1 MVRPLTPGFFLAA
14 LLGGAA
20 LAAQQQPPVFR
31 GATETVPV
39 YVTVT
44 DKDSRLVTSL
54 TRDDFVLL
62 DNGRKQPIAV
72 FDDAPRPVRLIV
84 MLDISGSMYGN
95 LPLLRAACSQLVARL
110 RPEDRAKVGWFG
122 EEIKIS
128 PEFTNDREA
137 LLGALPAQAPRS
149 APTPLWT
156 ALDAALGAFDG
167 AGDERRVVLVLSDGK
182 DSGPP
187 KFGGRYLTL
196 IDVMERAQRDEVMI
210 YSIGLRS
217 RGGRAPGGFGG
228 YGGMG
233 GRGGAAALADDFPDP
248 GLGKLA
254 LETGGGYFEL
264 RPSDDLPATF
274 ARVADELH
282 AQYLLGFAP
291 PDRDGKRHKI
301 EVKLVPRDLE
311 SRARKNYVAPKGS

>member
-1 MVRPLTPGFFLAA
+1 M
-14 LLGGAA
+14 
-20 LAAQQQPPVFR
+20 
-31 GATETVPV
+31 PV

-62 DNGRKQPIAV
+62 DNGRQQPTAV
-72 FDDAPRPVRLIV
+72 FDNSPRPVRLIV

-95 LPLLRAACSQLVARL
+95 LPLLRAACSQLFARL
-110 RPEDRAKVGWFG
+110 RPEDQAKVGWFG

-128 PEFTNDREA
+128 PTFSGDREV
-137 LLGALPAQAPRS
+137 LVGELPARAPRS

-156 ALDAALGAFDG
+156 ALDSALGAFED
-167 AGDERRVVLVLSDGK
+167 AGEGRRVILVLSDGK

-210 YSIGLRS
+210 YSVGLRS
-217 RGGRAPGGFGG
+217 RSGGRMPGGFGG
-228 YGGMG
+228 FGGIG
-233 GRGGAAALADDFPDP
+233 NRGGAAGLADDFPDP

-274 ARVADELH
+274 ERVADELH

-301 EVKLVPRDLE
+301 EVKLVPRGFE
-311 SRARKNYVAPKGS
+311 SRARKTYIAPKAAGS

>member
-1 MVRPLTPGFFLAA
+1 MRPFLLTCLLAA
-14 LLGGAA
+14 SLGVG
-20 LAAQQQPPVFR
+20 LRAQQAPVFR

-44 DKDSRLVTSL
+44 DGDSRLVTTL
-54 TRDDFVLL
+54 TKDDFVLL
-62 DNGRKQPIAV
+62 DNGRKQPIPV
-72 FDDAPRPVRLIV
+72 FDDSPRPIRLIV

-95 LPLLRAACSQLVARL
+95 LGLLRAACSQLFSKL
-110 RPEDRAKVGWFG
+110 RPEDQAKVGWFG

-128 PEFTNDREA
+128 PEFTNDRAA
-137 LLGALPAQAPRS
+137 LVAELPAQAPRS

-156 ALDAALGAFDG
+156 ALDAALGAFEG

-196 IDVMERAQRDEVMI
+196 VDVMERARRDEVMI
-210 YSIGLRS
+210 YSVGLRS
-217 RGGRAPGGFGG
+217 RSGRLPGGFGG
-228 YGGMG
+228 GFGGLG
-233 GRGGAAALADDFPDP
+233 NRGGAAALGDDFPDP

-274 ARVADELH
+274 ERVADELH

-301 EVKLVPRDLE
+301 EVKLVPRGLE
-311 SRARKNYVAPKGS
+311 SRARKNYIAPKGS

>member
-1 MVRPLTPGFFLAA
+1 MQPLVRTFLLAA
-14 LLGGAA
+14 CLGVG
-20 LAAQQQPPVFR
+20 LHAQQAPIFR

-44 DKDSRLVTSL
+44 DKDSRLVTTL

-62 DNGRKQPIAV
+62 DNGRKQAVTV
-72 FDDAPRPVRLIV
+72 FDNSPRPVRLIV

-95 LPLLRAACSQLVARL
+95 LPLLRAACSQLVSKL
-110 RPEDRAKVGWFG
+110 RPEDQAKVGWFG
-122 EEIKIS
+122 EEVKIG
-128 PEFTNDREA
+128 PAFTNDREA
-137 LLGALPAQAPRS
+137 LIGALPAQAPRS

-156 ALDAALGAFDG
+156 ALDAALGAFEG
-167 AGDERRVVLVLSDGK
+167 TGDERRVILVLSDGK

-196 IDVMERAQRDEVMI
+196 IDIMERAQRDEVMI
-210 YSIGLRS
+210 YSVGLRS
-217 RGGRAPGGFGG
+217 RGGRMPGGFGG
-228 YGGMG
+228 MG
-233 GRGGAAALADDFPDP
+233 GVGGRGGGAAALADDFPDP

-301 EVKLVPRDLE
+301 EIKLVARGLE
-311 SRARKNYVAPKGS
+311 SRARKNYVAPGK